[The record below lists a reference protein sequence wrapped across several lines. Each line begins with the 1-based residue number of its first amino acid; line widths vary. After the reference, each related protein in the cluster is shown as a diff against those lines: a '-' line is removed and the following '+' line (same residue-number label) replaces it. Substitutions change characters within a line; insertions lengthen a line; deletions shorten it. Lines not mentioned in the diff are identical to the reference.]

1 MRIHK
6 HSFIT
11 TIIIQNHRTMI
22 KNQQHSFR
30 IKIYH
35 QTFVMNETIPANAW
49 ALTMCVSAAC
59 MYLCTYACA
68 KVRTRLHVTFS
79 GETKEHMQN
88 LRCIIANY
96 VSLIKF
102 TGWKFEYFLS
112 FWFLARKR
120 EKSIQKVKIMQQ
132 LFPIYK

>member
-1 MRIHK
+1 
-6 HSFIT
+6 
-11 TIIIQNHRTMI
+11 MI

-96 VSLIKF
+96 VSLIKIYMMKIRVF
-102 TGWKFEYFLS
+102 LKFLIFGKKE
-112 FWFLARKR
+112 RKKYT
-120 EKSIQKVKIMQQ
+120 EGKNHATIISYI
-132 LFPIYK
+132 